1 MAEKISSYRFGVGKY
16 FHEKE
21 VLSHLRE
28 ELRGF
33 SDKALVI
40 SGKKAMEAVEEQ
52 NFRKR
57 LKDAGVSFR
66 EELYEGYPT
75 KVQVEYFANLTRKE
89 ERGVIVGIGGGK
101 IMDLSKAVANQAGLP
116 VLLIPTIAATCAAF
130 SSLSVLYT
138 EEGKYDRAIHFER
151 EVDAVLVDEDIMLR
165 QGTRYL
171 AAGMVDAMAKYIEIS
186 HGERSLKRGTVPLQK
201 YLAYQMAE
209 ELFIVLEEE
218 GAEACRELREA
229 GENNRQALSKEEMKL
244 GSALQDC
251 VFANIALTGIVSGMM
266 QGRGQAALG
275 HVLYNLLRTNFTEET
290 RGFLHGEIV
299 GVGLRLQALYNQ
311 NEDLEERVTK
321 FMKERGMPIT
331 LQELGIPNQPEAKDS
346 ILPALLRNSLVED
359 SEEGRERLKRGFHRI
374 WKY

>member
-57 LKDAGVSFR
+57 LKDAEVSFR

-75 KVQVEYFANLTRKE
+75 KEQLEYFANLARKE

-116 VLLIPTIAATCAAF
+116 ILLIPTIAATCAAF
-130 SSLSVLYT
+130 SPLSVLYT

-251 VFANIALTGIVSGMM
+251 VFCNIALTGIVSGMM
-266 QGRGQAALG
+266 QGRGQAALA
-275 HVLYNLLRTNFTEET
+275 HALYNFLRTNYTEES
-290 RGFLHGEIV
+290 GAFLHGEIV
-299 GVGLRLQALYNQ
+299 GVGLRLQALYNK
-311 NEDLEERVTK
+311 NVELEERITK
-321 FMKERGMPIT
+321 FMADREMPT
-331 LQELGIPNQPEAKDS
+331 SLQDLGIPNQPEVKEQ
-346 ILPALLRNSLVED
+346 ILRALSKNNPVGD
-359 SEEGRERLKRGFHRI
+359 CEEAEERLRQGILRI
-374 WKY
+374 CQ

>member
-1 MAEKISSYRFGVGKY
+1 MTEKISSYRFGVGKY

-75 KVQVEYFANLTRKE
+75 KEQLEYFANLARKE

-116 VLLIPTIAATCAAF
+116 ILLIPTIAATCAAF
-130 SSLSVLYT
+130 SPLSVLYT

-251 VFANIALTGIVSGMM
+251 VFCNIALTGIVSGMM
-266 QGRGQAALG
+266 QGRGQAALA
-275 HVLYNLLRTNFTEET
+275 HALYNFLRTNYTEES
-290 RGFLHGEIV
+290 GAFLHGEIV
-299 GVGLRLQALYNQ
+299 GVGLRLQALYNK
-311 NEDLEERVTK
+311 NVELEERITK
-321 FMKERGMPIT
+321 FMADRGMPT
-331 LQELGIPNQPEAKDS
+331 SLQDLGIPNQPEVKEQ
-346 ILPALLRNSLVED
+346 ILRALSKNNPVGD
-359 SEEGRERLKRGFHRI
+359 CEEAEERLRQGILRI
-374 WKY
+374 CQ

>member
-1 MAEKISSYRFGVGKY
+1 MTEKISSYRFGVGKY

-75 KVQVEYFANLTRKE
+75 KEQLEYFANLARKE

-116 VLLIPTIAATCAAF
+116 ILLIPTIVATCAAF
-130 SSLSVLYT
+130 SPLSVLYT

-251 VFANIALTGIVSGMM
+251 VFCNIALTGIVSGMM
-266 QGRGQAALG
+266 QGRGQAALA
-275 HVLYNLLRTNFTEET
+275 HALYNFLRTNYTEES
-290 RGFLHGEIV
+290 GAFLHGEIV
-299 GVGLRLQALYNQ
+299 GVGLRLQALYNK
-311 NEDLEERVTK
+311 NVELEERITK
-321 FMKERGMPIT
+321 FMADREMPT
-331 LQELGIPNQPEAKDS
+331 SLQDLGIPNQPEVKEQ
-346 ILPALLRNSLVED
+346 ILRALSKNNPVGD
-359 SEEGRERLKRGFHRI
+359 CEEAEERLRQGILRI
-374 WKY
+374 CQ

>member
-1 MAEKISSYRFGVGKY
+1 MTEKISSYRFGVGKY

-40 SGKKAMEAVEEQ
+40 SGKKAMEALEEQ
-52 NFRKR
+52 DFRKC

-66 EELYEGYPT
+66 EEIYVGYPNT
-75 KVQVEYFANLTRKE
+75 EKVEYFSKLARE
-89 ERGVIVGIGGGK
+89 EGYGVLIGAGGGK

-116 VLLIPTIAATCAAF
+116 LLLIPTTAATCAAF
-130 SSLSVLYT
+130 TPLSVLYT
-138 EEGKYDRAIHFER
+138 KEGKYDKAIHFDR
-151 EVDAVLVDEDIMLR
+151 EVDVVLVDEAIMATQAPR
-165 QGTRYL
+165 FL

-218 GAEACRELREA
+218 GAEVCRELREA
-229 GENNRQALSKEEMKL
+229 GDNNRQALSKEEMKL

-251 VFANIALTGIVSGMM
+251 VFCNIALTGIVSGMM
-266 QGRGQAALG
+266 QGRGQAALA
-275 HVLYNLLRTNFTEET
+275 HALYNFLRTNYTEES
-290 RGFLHGEIV
+290 GAFLHGEIV
-299 GVGLRLQALYNQ
+299 GVGLRLQALYNK
-311 NEDLEERVTK
+311 NVELEERITK
-321 FMKERGMPIT
+321 FMADRGMPT
-331 LQELGIPNQPEAKDS
+331 SLQDLGIPNQPEVKEK
-346 ILPALLRNSLVED
+346 ILRNLSQSSLVED
-359 SEEGRERLKRGFHRI
+359 SKDAKESLWQGILRI
-374 WKY
+374 CQ

>member
-75 KVQVEYFANLTRKE
+75 KEQLEYFANLARKE

-116 VLLIPTIAATCAAF
+116 ILLIPTIAATCAAF
-130 SSLSVLYT
+130 SPLSVLYT

-251 VFANIALTGIVSGMM
+251 VFCNIALTGIVSGMM
-266 QGRGQAALG
+266 QGRGQAALA
-275 HVLYNLLRTNFTEET
+275 HALYNFLRTNYTEES
-290 RGFLHGEIV
+290 GAFLHGEIV
-299 GVGLRLQALYNQ
+299 GVGLRLQALYNK
-311 NEDLEERVTK
+311 NVELEERITK
-321 FMKERGMPIT
+321 FMADRGMPT
-331 LQELGIPNQPEAKDS
+331 SLQDLGIPNQPEVKEQ
-346 ILPALLRNSLVED
+346 ILRALSKNNPVGD
-359 SEEGRERLKRGFHRI
+359 CEEAEERLRQGILRI
-374 WKY
+374 CQ

>member
-1 MAEKISSYRFGVGKY
+1 MTEKISSYRFGVGKY

-66 EELYEGYPT
+66 EELYVGYPNT
-75 KVQVEYFANLTRKE
+75 EKVEYFSKLARE
-89 ERGVIVGIGGGK
+89 EGYGVLIGAGGGK
-101 IMDLSKAVANQAGLP
+101 IMDL
-116 VLLIPTIAATCAAF
+116 IPTTAATCAAF
-130 SSLSVLYT
+130 TPLSVLYT
-138 EEGKYDRAIHFER
+138 KEGKYDKAIHFDR
-151 EVDAVLVDEDIMLR
+151 EVDVVLVDEDIMLR

-201 YLAYQMAE
+201 YLAYRMAE
-209 ELFIVLEEE
+209 ELFTVLEEE

-251 VFANIALTGIVSGMM
+251 VFCNIALTGIVSGMM

>member
-1 MAEKISSYRFGVGKY
+1 MTEKISSYRFGVGKY

-33 SDKALVI
+33 SDNALVI
-40 SGKKAMEAVEEQ
+40 SGKKAMEALEEQ
-52 NFRKR
+52 DFRKCLR
-57 LKDAGVSFR
+57 NVGVSFR
-66 EELYEGYPT
+66 EEIYVGYPNT
-75 KVQVEYFANLTRKE
+75 EKVEYFSKLARE
-89 ERGVIVGIGGGK
+89 EGYGVLIGAGGGK

-116 VLLIPTIAATCAAF
+116 LLLIPTTAATCAAF
-130 SSLSVLYT
+130 TPLSVLYT
-138 EEGKYDRAIHFER
+138 KEGKYDKAIHFDR
-151 EVDAVLVDEDIMLR
+151 EVDVVLVDEAIMATQAPR
-165 QGTRYL
+165 FL

-209 ELFIVLEEE
+209 ELFTVLEEE

-251 VFANIALTGIVSGMM
+251 VFCNIALTGIVSGMM

-275 HVLYNLLRTNFTEET
+275 HVLYNLLRTSFTEET

-331 LQELGIPNQPEAKDS
+331 LQELGIPNQPEVKEQ
-346 ILPALLRNSLVED
+346 ILRALSKNNPVGD
-359 SEEGRERLKRGFHRI
+359 CEEAEERLRQGILRI
-374 WKY
+374 CQ

>member
-1 MAEKISSYRFGVGKY
+1 MEEKISSYRFGVGKY

-28 ELRGF
+28 ELRVF

-57 LKDAGVSFR
+57 LKDAEVSFR

-75 KVQVEYFANLTRKE
+75 KEQLEYFANLARKE

-116 VLLIPTIAATCAAF
+116 LLLIPTIAATCAAF
-130 SSLSVLYT
+130 SPLSVLYT

-251 VFANIALTGIVSGMM
+251 VFCNIALTGIVSGMM
-266 QGRGQAALG
+266 QGRGQAALA
-275 HVLYNLLRTNFTEET
+275 HALYNFLRTNYTKES
-290 RGFLHGEIV
+290 GAFLHGEIV
-299 GVGLRLQALYNQ
+299 GVGLRLQALYNK
-311 NEDLEERVTK
+311 NVELEERITK
-321 FMKERGMPIT
+321 FMADRGMPT
-331 LQELGIPNQPEAKDS
+331 SLQDLGIPNQPEVKEQ
-346 ILPALLRNSLVED
+346 ILRALSKNNPVGD
-359 SEEGRERLKRGFHRI
+359 CEEAEERLRQGILRI
-374 WKY
+374 CQ

>member
-1 MAEKISSYRFGVGKY
+1 MTEKISSYRFGVGKY

-75 KVQVEYFANLTRKE
+75 KEQLEYFANLARKE

-116 VLLIPTIAATCAAF
+116 ILLIPTIAATCAAF
-130 SSLSVLYT
+130 SPLSVLYT

-201 YLAYQMAE
+201 YLAYRMAE
-209 ELFIVLEEE
+209 ELFTVLEEE

-275 HVLYNLLRTNFTEET
+275 HVLYNLLRTSFTEET

>member
-1 MAEKISSYRFGVGKY
+1 MTEKISSYRFGVGKY

-57 LKDAGVSFR
+57 LKDAEVSFR

-75 KVQVEYFANLTRKE
+75 KEQLEYFANLARKE

-116 VLLIPTIAATCAAF
+116 ILLIPTIAATCAAF
-130 SSLSVLYT
+130 SPLSVLYT

-251 VFANIALTGIVSGMM
+251 VFCNIALTGIVSGMM
-266 QGRGQAALG
+266 QGRGQAALA
-275 HVLYNLLRTNFTEET
+275 HALYNFLRTNYTEES
-290 RGFLHGEIV
+290 GAFLHGEIV
-299 GVGLRLQALYNQ
+299 GVGLRLQALYNK
-311 NEDLEERVTK
+311 NVELEERITK
-321 FMKERGMPIT
+321 FMADREMPT
-331 LQELGIPNQPEAKDS
+331 SLQDLGIPNQPEVKEQ
-346 ILPALLRNSLVED
+346 ILRALSKNNPVGD
-359 SEEGRERLKRGFHRI
+359 CEEAEERLRQGILRI
-374 WKY
+374 CQ

>member
-1 MAEKISSYRFGVGKY
+1 MTEKISSYRFGVGKY

-75 KVQVEYFANLTRKE
+75 KEQLEYFANLARKE

-116 VLLIPTIAATCAAF
+116 ILLIPTIAATCAAF
-130 SSLSVLYT
+130 SPLSVLYT

-209 ELFIVLEEE
+209 ELFTVLEEE

-251 VFANIALTGIVSGMM
+251 VFCNIALTGIVSGMM
-266 QGRGQAALG
+266 QGRGQAALA
-275 HVLYNLLRTNFTEET
+275 HALYNFLRTNYTEES
-290 RGFLHGEIV
+290 GAFLHGEIV
-299 GVGLRLQALYNQ
+299 GVGLRLQALYNK
-311 NEDLEERVTK
+311 NVELEERITK
-321 FMKERGMPIT
+321 FMADRGMPT
-331 LQELGIPNQPEAKDS
+331 FLQDLGIPNQPEVKEQ
-346 ILPALLRNSLVED
+346 ILRDLSKNNPVGVC
-359 SEEGRERLKRGFHRI
+359 EEAEERLRQGILRI
-374 WKY
+374 CQ

>member
-1 MAEKISSYRFGVGKY
+1 MTEKISSYRFGVGKY

-75 KVQVEYFANLTRKE
+75 KEQLEYFANLARKE

-116 VLLIPTIAATCAAF
+116 ILLIPTIAATCAAF
-130 SSLSVLYT
+130 SPLSVLYT

-251 VFANIALTGIVSGMM
+251 VFCNIALTGIVSGMM
-266 QGRGQAALG
+266 QGRGQAALA
-275 HVLYNLLRTNFTEET
+275 HALYNFLRTNYTEES
-290 RGFLHGEIV
+290 GAFLHGEIV
-299 GVGLRLQALYNQ
+299 GVGLRLQALYNK
-311 NEDLEERVTK
+311 NVELEERITK
-321 FMKERGMPIT
+321 FMADREMPT
-331 LQELGIPNQPEAKDS
+331 SLQDLGIPNQPEVKEQ
-346 ILPALLRNSLVED
+346 ILRALSKNNPVGD
-359 SEEGRERLKRGFHRI
+359 CEEAEERLRQGILRI
-374 WKY
+374 CQ

>member
-33 SDKALVI
+33 SDKALLI

-52 NFRKR
+52 NFRR
-57 LKDAGVSFR
+57 QLKDAGVSFR
-66 EELYEGYPT
+66 EELYGGYPT
-75 KVQVEYFANLTRKE
+75 KEQLEYFANLARKE

-116 VLLIPTIAATCAAF
+116 ILLIPTIAATCAAF
-130 SSLSVLYT
+130 SPLSVLYT
-138 EEGKYDRAIHFER
+138 KYDRARHFER

-186 HGERSLKRGTVPLQK
+186 HGESSLKRGTVPLQK

-209 ELFIVLEEE
+209 ELFNVLEEE
-218 GAEACRELREA
+218 GAEACRELEVQESGRV
-229 GENNRQALSKEEMKL
+229 
-244 GSALQDC
+244 LQDC
-251 VFANIALTGIVSGMM
+251 VFCNIALTGIVSGMM
-266 QGRGQAALG
+266 QGRGQAALA
-275 HVLYNLLRTNFTEET
+275 HALYNFLRTNYTEET
-290 RGFLHGEIV
+290 RAFLHGEIV
-299 GVGLRLQALYNQ
+299 GVGLRLQALYNK
-311 NEDLEERVTK
+311 NVELEERITK
-321 FMKERGMPIT
+321 FMADRGMPT
-331 LQELGIPNQPEAKDS
+331 SLQNLGIPNQPEVKEQ
-346 ILPALLRNSLVED
+346 ILRALSKNNPVED
-359 SEEGRERLKRGFHRI
+359 CEGAEERLRQGILRI
-374 WKY
+374 CQ

>member
-1 MAEKISSYRFGVGKY
+1 MTEKISSYRFGVGKY

-40 SGKKAMEAVEEQ
+40 SGKKAMEALEEQ
-52 NFRKR
+52 DFRKC

-66 EELYEGYPT
+66 EELYVGYPNT
-75 KVQVEYFANLTRKE
+75 EKVEYFSKLARE
-89 ERGVIVGIGGGK
+89 GGYGVLIGAGGGK

-116 VLLIPTIAATCAAF
+116 LLLIPTTAATCAAF
-130 SSLSVLYT
+130 TPLSVLYT
-138 EEGKYDRAIHFER
+138 KEGKYDKAIHFDR
-151 EVDAVLVDEDIMLR
+151 EVDVVLVDEAIMATQAPR
-165 QGTRYL
+165 FL

-209 ELFIVLEEE
+209 ELFTVLEEE

-251 VFANIALTGIVSGMM
+251 VFCNIALTGIVSGMM
-266 QGRGQAALG
+266 QGRGQAALA
-275 HVLYNLLRTNFTEET
+275 HALYNFLRTNYTEES
-290 RGFLHGEIV
+290 GAFLHGEIV
-299 GVGLRLQALYNQ
+299 GVGLRLQALYNK
-311 NEDLEERVTK
+311 NVELEERITK
-321 FMKERGMPIT
+321 FMADRGMPT
-331 LQELGIPNQPEAKDS
+331 SLQDLGIPNQPEVKEQ
-346 ILPALLRNSLVED
+346 ILRDLSKNNPVGD
-359 SEEGRERLKRGFHRI
+359 CEEAEERLRQGILRI
-374 WKY
+374 CQ

>member
-75 KVQVEYFANLTRKE
+75 KEQLEYFANLARKE

-116 VLLIPTIAATCAAF
+116 LLLIPTTAATCAAF
-130 SSLSVLYT
+130 TPLSVLYT

-251 VFANIALTGIVSGMM
+251 VFCNIALTGIVSGMM

-346 ILPALLRNSLVED
+346 ILSALLRNSLVED

>member
-1 MAEKISSYRFGVGKY
+1 MTEKISSYRFGVGKY

-40 SGKKAMEAVEEQ
+40 SGKKAMEALEEQ
-52 NFRKR
+52 NFRKC

-66 EELYEGYPT
+66 EELYVGYPNT
-75 KVQVEYFANLTRKE
+75 EKVEYFSKLARE
-89 ERGVIVGIGGGK
+89 EGYGVLIGAGGGK

-116 VLLIPTIAATCAAF
+116 LLLIPTTAATCAAF
-130 SSLSVLYT
+130 TPLSVLYT
-138 EEGKYDRAIHFER
+138 KEGKYDKAIHFDR
-151 EVDAVLVDEDIMLR
+151 EVDVVLVDEDIMLR

-209 ELFIVLEEE
+209 ELFTVLEEE

-251 VFANIALTGIVSGMM
+251 VFCNIALTGIVSGMM
-266 QGRGQAALG
+266 QGRGQAALA
-275 HVLYNLLRTNFTEET
+275 HALYNFLRTNYTEES
-290 RGFLHGEIV
+290 GAFLHGEIV
-299 GVGLRLQALYNQ
+299 GVGLRLQALYNK
-311 NEDLEERVTK
+311 NVELEERITK
-321 FMKERGMPIT
+321 FMADRGMPT
-331 LQELGIPNQPEAKDS
+331 SLQDLGIPNQSEAKEQ
-346 ILPALLRNSLVED
+346 ILSYLFKNNMVED
-359 SEEGRERLKRGFHRI
+359 SEEAKERLRQGILRI
-374 WKY
+374 CQ

>member
-1 MAEKISSYRFGVGKY
+1 MTEKISSYRFGVGKY

-57 LKDAGVSFR
+57 LKDAEVSFR

-75 KVQVEYFANLTRKE
+75 KEQLEYFANLARKE

-116 VLLIPTIAATCAAF
+116 LLLIPTTAATCAAF
-130 SSLSVLYT
+130 TPLSVLYT

-251 VFANIALTGIVSGMM
+251 VFCNIALTGIVSGMM
-266 QGRGQAALG
+266 QGRGQAALA
-275 HVLYNLLRTNFTEET
+275 HALYNFLRTNYTEES
-290 RGFLHGEIV
+290 GAFLHGEIV
-299 GVGLRLQALYNQ
+299 GVGLRLQALYNK
-311 NEDLEERVTK
+311 NVELEERITK
-321 FMKERGMPIT
+321 FMADRGMPT
-331 LQELGIPNQPEAKDS
+331 SLQDLGIPNQPEVKEQ
-346 ILPALLRNSLVED
+346 ILRALSKNNPVGD
-359 SEEGRERLKRGFHRI
+359 CEEAEERLRQGILRI
-374 WKY
+374 CQ

>member
-52 NFRKR
+52 NFRR
-57 LKDAGVSFR
+57 QLKDAGVSFR
-66 EELYEGYPT
+66 EELYGGYPT
-75 KVQVEYFANLTRKE
+75 KEQLEYFANLARKE

-116 VLLIPTIAATCAAF
+116 ILLIPTIAATCAAF
-130 SSLSVLYT
+130 SPLSVLYT

-251 VFANIALTGIVSGMM
+251 VFCNIALTGIVSGMM
-266 QGRGQAALG
+266 QGRGQAALA
-275 HVLYNLLRTNFTEET
+275 HALYNFLRTNYTEES
-290 RGFLHGEIV
+290 GAFLHGEIV
-299 GVGLRLQALYNQ
+299 GVGLRLQALYNK
-311 NEDLEERVTK
+311 NVELEERITK
-321 FMKERGMPIT
+321 FMADRGMPT
-331 LQELGIPNQPEAKDS
+331 SLQDLGIPNQPEVKEQ
-346 ILPALLRNSLVED
+346 ILRALSKNNPVGD
-359 SEEGRERLKRGFHRI
+359 CEEAEERLRQGILRI
-374 WKY
+374 CQ

>member
-57 LKDAGVSFR
+57 LKDAEVSFR

-75 KVQVEYFANLTRKE
+75 KEQLEYFANLARKE

-130 SSLSVLYT
+130 SPLSVLYT

-151 EVDAVLVDEDIMLR
+151 EVDAVLVDENIMLR
-165 QGTRYL
+165 QRTRYL

-251 VFANIALTGIVSGMM
+251 VFCNIALTGIVSGMM
-266 QGRGQAALG
+266 QGRGQAALA
-275 HVLYNLLRTNFTEET
+275 HALYNFLRTNYTEES
-290 RGFLHGEIV
+290 GAFLHGEIV
-299 GVGLRLQALYNQ
+299 GVGLRLQALYNK
-311 NEDLEERVTK
+311 NVELEERITK
-321 FMKERGMPIT
+321 FMADRGMPT
-331 LQELGIPNQPEAKDS
+331 SLQDLGIPNQPEVKEQ
-346 ILPALLRNSLVED
+346 ILRNLSQNSLVED
-359 SEEGRERLKRGFHRI
+359 SKDAKESLWQGILRI
-374 WKY
+374 CQ

>member
-1 MAEKISSYRFGVGKY
+1 MEEKISSYRFGVGKY

-28 ELRGF
+28 ELRVF

-57 LKDAGVSFR
+57 LKDAEVSFR

-75 KVQVEYFANLTRKE
+75 KEQLEYFANLARKE

-116 VLLIPTIAATCAAF
+116 LLLIPTIAATCAAF
-130 SSLSVLYT
+130 SPLSVLYT

-251 VFANIALTGIVSGMM
+251 VFCNIALTGIVSGMM
-266 QGRGQAALG
+266 QGRGQAALA
-275 HVLYNLLRTNFTEET
+275 HALYNFLRTNYTEES
-290 RGFLHGEIV
+290 GAFLHGEIV
-299 GVGLRLQALYNQ
+299 GVGLRLQALYNK
-311 NEDLEERVTK
+311 NVELEERITK
-321 FMKERGMPIT
+321 FMADRGMPT
-331 LQELGIPNQPEAKDS
+331 SLQDLGIPNQPEVKEQ
-346 ILPALLRNSLVED
+346 ILRALSKNNPVGD
-359 SEEGRERLKRGFHRI
+359 CEEAEERLRQGILRI
-374 WKY
+374 CQ

>member
-1 MAEKISSYRFGVGKY
+1 MTEKISSYRFGVGKY

-57 LKDAGVSFR
+57 LKDAEVSFR

-75 KVQVEYFANLTRKE
+75 KEQLEYFANLARKE

-116 VLLIPTIAATCAAF
+116 ILLIPTIAATCAAF
-130 SSLSVLYT
+130 SPLSVLYT

-251 VFANIALTGIVSGMM
+251 VFCNIALTGIVSGMM
-266 QGRGQAALG
+266 QGRGQAALA
-275 HVLYNLLRTNFTEET
+275 HALYNFLRTNYTEES
-290 RGFLHGEIV
+290 GAFLHGEIV
-299 GVGLRLQALYNQ
+299 GVGLRLQALYNK
-311 NEDLEERVTK
+311 NVELEERITK
-321 FMKERGMPIT
+321 FMADRGMPT
-331 LQELGIPNQPEAKDS
+331 SLQDLGIPNQPEVKEQ
-346 ILPALLRNSLVED
+346 ILRALSKNNPVGD
-359 SEEGRERLKRGFHRI
+359 CEEAEERLRQGILRI
-374 WKY
+374 CQ

>member
-1 MAEKISSYRFGVGKY
+1 MAENISSYRFGVGKY

-21 VLSHLRE
+21 VLSHLGE

-75 KVQVEYFANLTRKE
+75 KVQVEYFANLARKE

-130 SSLSVLYT
+130 SPLSVLYT

-186 HGERSLKRGTVPLQK
+186 HGVKSLERGKVPLQK
-201 YLAYQMAE
+201 YLAYRMAE
-209 ELFIVLEEE
+209 ELFTVLEEE

-251 VFANIALTGIVSGMM
+251 VFCNIALTGIVSGMM

>member
-57 LKDAGVSFR
+57 LKDAEVSFR

-75 KVQVEYFANLTRKE
+75 KEQLEYFANLARKE

-130 SSLSVLYT
+130 SPLSVLYT

-151 EVDAVLVDEDIMLR
+151 EVDAVLVDENIMLR
-165 QGTRYL
+165 QRTRYL

-251 VFANIALTGIVSGMM
+251 VFCNIALTGIVSGMM

-346 ILPALLRNSLVED
+346 ILLALLRNSLVED

-374 WKY
+374 WKH

>member
-21 VLSHLRE
+21 VLSHLGE
-28 ELRGF
+28 ALRGF

-52 NFRKR
+52 NFRR
-57 LKDAGVSFR
+57 QLKDAGVSFR

-75 KVQVEYFANLTRKE
+75 KVQVEYFANLARKE

-130 SSLSVLYT
+130 SPLSVLYT
-138 EEGKYDRAIHFER
+138 EEGKYDRAIHFAR

-209 ELFIVLEEE
+209 ELFTVLEEE
-218 GAEACRELREA
+218 GAEACRELEVQESGR
-229 GENNRQALSKEEMKL
+229 
-244 GSALQDC
+244 ALQDC
-251 VFANIALTGIVSGMM
+251 VFCNIALTGIVSGMM
-266 QGRGQAALG
+266 QGRGQAALA
-275 HVLYNLLRTNFTEET
+275 HALYNFLRTNYTEET
-290 RGFLHGEIV
+290 RAFLHGEIV
-299 GVGLRLQALYNQ
+299 GVGLRLQALYNK
-311 NEDLEERVTK
+311 NVELEERITK
-321 FMKERGMPIT
+321 FMENRGMPT
-331 LQELGIPNQPEAKDS
+331 SLQDLGIPNQSEAKEQ
-346 ILPALLRNSLVED
+346 ILSYLFKNSMVED
-359 SEEGRERLKRGFHRI
+359 SEEAKERLRQGILRI
-374 WKY
+374 CQ

>member
-1 MAEKISSYRFGVGKY
+1 MTEKISSYRFGVGKY

-40 SGKKAMEAVEEQ
+40 SGKKAMEALEEQ
-52 NFRKR
+52 DFRKC

-75 KVQVEYFANLTRKE
+75 KEQLEYFANLARKE

-116 VLLIPTIAATCAAF
+116 LLLIPTTAATCAAF
-130 SSLSVLYT
+130 TPLSVLYT
-138 EEGKYDRAIHFER
+138 KEGKYDKAIHFDR
-151 EVDAVLVDEDIMLR
+151 EVDVVLVDEAIMATQAPR
-165 QGTRYL
+165 FL
-171 AAGMVDAMAKYIEIS
+171 AAGMVDAMAKYVEIS
-186 HGERSLKRGTVPLQK
+186 HGKRSLKRGTVPLQK

-209 ELFIVLEEE
+209 ELFTVLAEE
-218 GAEACRELREA
+218 GAETCRELEA
-229 GENNRQALSKEEMKL
+229 QESGT
-244 GSALQDC
+244 ALQDC
-251 VFANIALTGIVSGMM
+251 VFCNIALTGIVSGMM

-275 HVLYNLLRTNFTEET
+275 HVLYNLLRTSFTEET

-299 GVGLRLQALYNQ
+299 GVGLRLQAMYNQ
-311 NEDLEERVTK
+311 NEELEERVTK
-321 FMKERGMPIT
+321 FMKERVMPTT
-331 LQELGIPNQPEAKDS
+331 LQDLGIPNQPETKER
-346 ILPALLRNSLVED
+346 ILSTLLQNNLVRD

>member
-1 MAEKISSYRFGVGKY
+1 MTEKISSYRFGVGKY

-40 SGKKAMEAVEEQ
+40 SGKKAMEALEEQ
-52 NFRKR
+52 DFRKR

-66 EELYEGYPT
+66 EEIYVGYPNT
-75 KVQVEYFANLTRKE
+75 EKVEYFSKLARE
-89 ERGVIVGIGGGK
+89 EGYGVLIGAGGGK

-116 VLLIPTIAATCAAF
+116 LLLIPTTAATCAAF
-130 SSLSVLYT
+130 TPLSVLYT
-138 EEGKYDRAIHFER
+138 KEGKYDKAIHFDR
-151 EVDAVLVDEDIMLR
+151 EVDVVLVDEAIMATQAPR
-165 QGTRYL
+165 FL
-171 AAGMVDAMAKYIEIS
+171 AAGMVDAMAKYVEIS
-186 HGERSLKRGTVPLQK
+186 HGVKSLERGTVPLQK

-209 ELFIVLEEE
+209 ELFTVLEEE

-229 GENNRQALSKEEMKL
+229 GDNNRQALSKEEMKL

-331 LQELGIPNQPEAKDS
+331 LQELGVPNQPEAKDS

>member
-75 KVQVEYFANLTRKE
+75 KLQVEYFANLARKE

-130 SSLSVLYT
+130 SPLSVLYT

-209 ELFIVLEEE
+209 ELFTVLEEE
-218 GAEACRELREA
+218 GAEACREL
-229 GENNRQALSKEEMKL
+229 
-244 GSALQDC
+244 
-251 VFANIALTGIVSGMM
+251 
-266 QGRGQAALG
+266 
-275 HVLYNLLRTNFTEET
+275 
-290 RGFLHGEIV
+290 
-299 GVGLRLQALYNQ
+299 
-311 NEDLEERVTK
+311 
-321 FMKERGMPIT
+321 
-331 LQELGIPNQPEAKDS
+331 
-346 ILPALLRNSLVED
+346 
-359 SEEGRERLKRGFHRI
+359 
-374 WKY
+374 

>member
-1 MAEKISSYRFGVGKY
+1 MEEKISSYRFGVGKY

-57 LKDAGVSFR
+57 LKDAEVSFR

-75 KVQVEYFANLTRKE
+75 KEQLEYFANLARKE

-116 VLLIPTIAATCAAF
+116 ILLIPTIAATCAAF
-130 SSLSVLYT
+130 SPLSVLYT

-251 VFANIALTGIVSGMM
+251 VFCNIALTGIVSGMM
-266 QGRGQAALG
+266 QGRGQAALA
-275 HVLYNLLRTNFTEET
+275 HALYNFLRTNYTEES
-290 RGFLHGEIV
+290 GAFLHGEIV
-299 GVGLRLQALYNQ
+299 GVGLRLQALYNK
-311 NEDLEERVTK
+311 NVELEERITK
-321 FMKERGMPIT
+321 FMADRGMPT
-331 LQELGIPNQPEAKDS
+331 SLQDLGIPNQPEVKEQ
-346 ILPALLRNSLVED
+346 ILRDLSKNNPVGD
-359 SEEGRERLKRGFHRI
+359 CEEAEERLRQGILRI
-374 WKY
+374 CQ